1 MEVIT
6 VAGGQQMEVDRVS
19 NASQIGRPRLLSEVD
34 LGKIHHAALEI
45 VASVGMRIQHPRAL
59 ELLREAG
66 CTETAGLVQIPPHLV
81 EEARE
86 TVPSRIR
93 VFDRQGQ
100 PAMELGGYNA
110 YFGSGSDLMSTWDL
124 ESGALRDSCLADTRQ
139 AARLCDALPNID
151 FVMSGAWPNEL
162 DARIAFLHNF
172 RAMVSNTSKP
182 IVVTAEDR
190 NDLYVMWQIGCALRG
205 GAEEL
210 AAKPYLIAY
219 GEPVSPLRHMDE
231 AINKLLFCADVGIPC
246 LYTPA
251 PLAGGTSPIT
261 IAGQLAQG
269 LAEYYQGMVVHQLA
283 KLGAPL
289 IFGIGPL
296 VLDLTSMQ
304 SSYSAVEFFMAHTAM
319 IELARWL
326 DVPNWAYG
334 GMTDSH
340 SLDCQAG
347 LEIAEITLLDMLSGS
362 NLTHDVGYQGF
373 GLAASLE
380 QIVVVDEF
388 VGMNRRLL
396 AGIVVNDETLALDAI
411 ADVGPGGEFISH
423 RHTKDYCRR
432 AQWRPTVLS
441 RASQANWEKD
451 GRADLYERARRKA
464 LALLASHEAAELPP
478 SVTEAMDALILEFEQ
493 KLPVW

>member
-1 MEVIT
+1 MD
-6 VAGGQQMEVDRVS
+6 VDRLA
-19 NASQIGRPRLLSEVD
+19 NASQIGRPRILSETD
-34 LGKIHHAALEI
+34 LGKIHRAALDI
-45 VASVGMRIQHPRAL
+45 VASIGMNIQHPRAL
-59 ELLREAG
+59 ELLREHG
-66 CTETAGLVQIPPHLV
+66 CTESEGRVRIPPDLV
-81 EEARE
+81 EKTRE
-86 TVPSRIR
+86 SVPSRIM

-100 PAMELGGYNA
+100 PAMELGGYNS

-124 ESGALRDSCLADTRQ
+124 ESGELRESCLQDTERS
-139 AARLCDALPNID
+139 ARLCDALPNID

-162 DARIAFLHNF
+162 EARVAFLHNF
-172 RAMVSNTSKP
+172 RAMVSNTTKP
-182 IVVTAEDR
+182 LVVTAEDR
-190 NDLYVMWQIGCALRG
+190 KDVQVMWQVGCALRG

-210 AAKPYLIAY
+210 AAKPYFIVY
-219 GEPVSPLRHMDE
+219 GESVSPLRHMDE
-231 AINKLLFCADVGIPC
+231 AIDKLLYCADAGIPC

-251 PLAGGTSPIT
+251 PLVGGTGPVT
-261 IAGQLAQG
+261 MAGALALG
-269 LAEYYQGMVVHQLA
+269 LAEYYQGMVVQQLA
-283 KLGAPL
+283 RPGAPL

-304 SSYSAVEFFMAHTAM
+304 SSYSAIEFFMGHTAQ

-347 LEIAEITLLDMLSGS
+347 LEIAEVTLLDMLCGS
-362 NLTHDVGYQGF
+362 NLTHDAGYQGF

-388 VGMNRRLL
+388 VSMNRRLL
-396 AGIVVNDETLALDAI
+396 SGIEVNDETLALDAI

-423 RHTKDYCRR
+423 RHTRRFCRE

-451 GRADLYERARRKA
+451 GRADLNERARRKA
-464 LALLASHEAAELPP
+464 LAVLASHEVAELPQ
-478 SVTEAMDALILEFEQ
+478 SVSEAMDALILEYEQ
-493 KLPVW
+493 KLSL